1 MHKQAGLIWICIE
14 QVLKLTLNKNIRLK
28 NMKNVKGVIA
38 VLFAAAL
45 LSFGNSS
52 SSDQMNRSESAQAPS
67 GSDGDASFSCI
78 LDGKEFSGKGTD
90 QNINAAFHLTG
101 NNKGQIFFRLSDMN
115 NIGDKL
121 MFQVPSKEGS
131 TTIKVSPTYSYSGYI
146 TSDFATYIDDP
157 VMVTINSISSSRVS
171 GTFSGKYTLQK
182 GSGNSNLK
190 QTIEITNGKF
200 NIPFSTSA
208 QWKQLY
214 HAE

>member
-1 MHKQAGLIWICIE
+1 MNAAGSP
-14 QVLKLTLNKNIRLK
+14 
-28 NMKNVKGVIA
+28 IA
-38 VLFAAAL
+38 TT
-45 LSFGNSS
+45 SISTS
-52 SSDQMNRSESAQAPS
+52 
-67 GSDGDASFSCI
+67 DASFSCK

-115 NIGDKL
+115 NIGDKM
-121 MFQVPSKEGS
+121 MFQVPAKEGS
-131 TTIKVSPTYSYSGYI
+131 TTFKVTSTYSYGGYI
-146 TSDFATYIDDP
+146 TSDFATYIDNP
-157 VMVTINSISSSRVS
+157 LTVTINSISSSGVS

-182 GSGNSNLK
+182 GSGNSNSK
-190 QTIEITNGKF
+190 QTIEVTEGRF

>member
-1 MHKQAGLIWICIE
+1 ME
-14 QVLKLTLNKNIRLK
+14 QK
-28 NMKNVKGVIA
+28 NMKQVNQVIA
-38 VLFAAAL
+38 VIFAAAL
-45 LSFGNSS
+45 LSFGSS
-52 SSDQMNRSESAQAPS
+52 SASDQANRTGSVQAS
-67 GSDGDASFSCI
+67 SHSDSDAGFSCV

-101 NNKGQIFFRLSDMN
+101 DDKGQIFFRLSDMN
-115 NIGDKL
+115 NIGVKL
-121 MFQVPSKEGS
+121 MFQVQGKVGS
-131 TTIKVSPTYSYSGYI
+131 TTFNFTPTYSYGGYI

-157 VMVTINSISSSRVS
+157 VTVTINSISSSGVS

-182 GSGNSNLK
+182 GTGNSNSK
-190 QTIEITNGKF
+190 QTIEVKDGKF

>member
-1 MHKQAGLIWICIE
+1 
-14 QVLKLTLNKNIRLK
+14 
-28 NMKNVKGVIA
+28 MKNVKGVIA
-38 VLFAAAL
+38 VLFAAAS
-45 LSFGNSS
+45 LSFGNYS
-52 SSDQMNRSESAQAPS
+52 SSDQMNRSESALAPS
-67 GSDGDASFSCI
+67 GSDGDAGFSCI

-115 NIGDKL
+115 NTGDKL
-121 MFQVPSKEGS
+121 MFQVPAKEGS
-131 TTIKVSPTYSYSGYI
+131 TTFKVSPTYSYGGYT

-157 VMVTINSISSSRVS
+157 VIVTINSISSSRVS

-182 GSGNSNLK
+182 GSGNSKSK
-190 QTIEITNGKF
+190 QTIEVKDGKF
-200 NIPFSTSA
+200 NIPFSTSS

>member
-14 QVLKLTLNKNIRLK
+14 EVLKLTLNKNIRLK

-131 TTIKVSPTYSYSGYI
+131 TTIKVSPTYSYGGYI

-208 QWKQLY
+208 HWKQLY

>member
-1 MHKQAGLIWICIE
+1 
-14 QVLKLTLNKNIRLK
+14 
-28 NMKNVKGVIA
+28 MKNVKGVIA
-38 VLFAAAL
+38 VLFAAAS

-67 GSDGDASFSCI
+67 GPDGDAGFSCK

-115 NIGDKL
+115 NNGDKL
-121 MFQVPSKEGS
+121 MFQVPANEGS
-131 TTIKVSPTYSYSGYI
+131 TTVSVTPDHSYGGYI
-146 TSDFATYIDDP
+146 TSDFATYLHDP
-157 VMVTINSISSSRVS
+157 VTVTINSISSSRVS

-182 GSGNSNLK
+182 GSGNSNSK
-190 QTIEITNGKF
+190 QTVEVTDGKF
-200 NIPFSTSA
+200 DIPFSTSA